1 MMLIYINQ
9 DIYFPIK
16 GRDLEKTFLE
26 EIEKRHSFQNGT
38 VIDKEPYKNSITLY
52 YKGEHGN
59 LAVATYIKS
68 FYSDRW
74 KEVWSITGN
83 QDMEGEELYLAVND
97 HIYSYAIIY
106 HIKQGRFY
114 TEFGNDTKKVLLSRM
129 IQFVI
134 LIIVSLIGTGI
145 GRGIK
150 KLFSKE

>member
-59 LAVATYIKS
+59 LAVATYIKR
-68 FYSDRW
+68 DR
-74 KEVWSITGN
+74 KSV
-83 QDMEGEELYLAVND
+83 V
-97 HIYSYAIIY
+97 
-106 HIKQGRFY
+106 
-114 TEFGNDTKKVLLSRM
+114 
-129 IQFVI
+129 
-134 LIIVSLIGTGI
+134 
-145 GRGIK
+145 
-150 KLFSKE
+150 